1 MNWINDDL
9 FDTWSLGRVQV
20 SMITYDRIA
29 CELQEIWIILLG
41 VSKEG
46 DWLDVSYYVTF
57 D

>member
-29 CELQEIWIILLG
+29 CELQVIWIILLG
-41 VSKEG
+41 ASKEG